1 MSRNYLNRYQ
11 YFVNNQG
18 NFTIV
23 PGIELPIKGT
33 DKYVQYIKGKDRLDK
48 LSQQY
53 YDSPLFGWLIMQANP
68 SAGGLDFLIPDN
80 YILRI
85 PFPLTT
91 TLQDYKTAVD
101 TYNLY
106 YGQQ

>member
-48 LSQQY
+48 ISQQY
-53 YDSPLFGWLIMQANP
+53 YDSPTFGWLIMQANP
-68 SAGGLDFLIPDN
+68 LAGGIEFQIPDKF
-80 YILRI
+80 ILRI
-85 PFPLTT
+85 PYPLTT
-91 TLQDYKTAVD
+91 TLQDYKSAVD
-101 TYNLY
+101 LYNLY